1 MEQDGISERACITR
15 QGRKD
20 EGKTLNQLPPFFVHM
35 SRNALK
41 RRYRAEA
48 IPSFVAAGL
57 LVIIGICVM
66 GFLHLQV
73 WNSGTFKIDTTPSR
87 IYLEQLDSASWQK
100 TRKAKIVRVLA
111 RARAG
116 VRMIRGQTRL
126 IRQVLKTRPQWTTGQ
141 IRWIRTIPHIIIQ
154 RERASSPS
162 GFLARLRVNLSDTIT
177 TF

>member
-73 WNSGTFKIDTTPSR
+73 
-87 IYLEQLDSASWQK
+87 
-100 TRKAKIVRVLA
+100 
-111 RARAG
+111 
-116 VRMIRGQTRL
+116 
-126 IRQVLKTRPQWTTGQ
+126 
-141 IRWIRTIPHIIIQ
+141 
-154 RERASSPS
+154 
-162 GFLARLRVNLSDTIT
+162 
-177 TF
+177 